1 MTFAIIVL
9 VCAASMSP
17 PSCQPATAAQTIAAG
32 EASNEIACMKA
43 AQIAQAARA
52 PLPAG
57 YYLKVMCQRTSIGP
71 TTG

>member
-9 VCAASMSP
+9 VCAAALARP
-17 PSCQPATAAQTIAAG
+17 VCQPTTAFEVIAAG

-52 PLPAG
+52 PLPPG